1 MPRLNGKEYAYT
13 AEGMA
18 EYVADKKK
26 KRKAR
31 KRRKKRPGSKK

>member
-1 MPRLNGKEYAYT
+1 MPKLNGKHYAYT

-18 EYVADKKK
+18 QYKADKKK

-31 KRRKKRPGSKK
+31 KRRNKRPGSKK